1 MPHNTWKYLQS
12 LPMPPKHYKGNKPI
26 YNYKHLTVYTNVEC
40 HSVRD
45 MELPMN
51 AITLKKKTLG
61 LGIEFGFVRSLS
73 KSCWAL
79 LVNCS

>member
-12 LPMPPKHYKGNKPI
+12 LPMPPKHYKGNKSI

-51 AITLKKKTLG
+51 AITFKKKN
-61 LGIEFGFVRSLS
+61 FGVG
-73 KSCWAL
+73 
-79 LVNCS
+79 N